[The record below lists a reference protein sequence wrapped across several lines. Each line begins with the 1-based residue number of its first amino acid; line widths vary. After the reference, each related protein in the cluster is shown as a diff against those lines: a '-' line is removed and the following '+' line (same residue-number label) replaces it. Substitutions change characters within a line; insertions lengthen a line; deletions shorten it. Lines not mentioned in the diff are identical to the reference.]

1 MVNAMSTALQN
12 SVDTNLSVSGIFS
25 NSHFKRVISN
35 GRSKFIDTKIEKY
48 GPFLGLNKEATRKDA
63 LEAFYSYLLS
73 EYRCEYVYK
82 NFITKNILLGRHSL
96 NTSTLLN
103 EFRVGSS
110 LADLVLI
117 NGKSVVYEIKTE
129 LDTPERLEDQIT
141 DYQKA
146 FPYIY
151 LVTHHTLIDKY
162 LSILKD
168 ENVGLKALTD
178 KFHLTE
184 IRKAKYNPEYLEIT
198 TMFKALRKKEYSNV
212 IKEVFGELPDVPNMY
227 YFKECF
233 ELAKQLEPE
242 IFHRLMSEELK
253 KRKPKEIEPI
263 QANLLPKF
271 LSNICLTIDP
281 NANQYDR
288 LFKYLKAKIN

>member
-1 MVNAMSTALQN
+1 MSTTLQN
-12 SVDTNLSVSGIFS
+12 SVDTNQSVSGIFS

-48 GPFLGLNKEATRKDA
+48 IPFLCLSREATRKDA

-129 LDTPERLEDQIT
+129 LDTPDRLEDQLK

-146 FPYIY
+146 FPNVY
-151 LVTHHTLIDKY
+151 LVTHHSLIDKY

-168 ENVGLKALTD
+168 ENVGLIALTD
-178 KFHLTE
+178 KFHLSE
-184 IRKAKYNPEYLEIT
+184 IRKAKYNPEHLEIT
-198 TMFKALRKKEYSNV
+198 TMFKALRKEEYSNV
-212 IKEVFGELPDVPNMY
+212 INEVFDELPDVPNMY
-227 YFKECF
+227 YFRECF
-233 ELAKQLEPE
+233 KLAKQLEPE
-242 IFHRLMSEELK
+242 TFHRLMSEELK
-253 KRKPKEIEPI
+253 KRKPKETKPI
-263 QANLLPKF
+263 QSNLLPAF

-281 NANQYDR
+281 TANQYDR
-288 LFKYLKAKIN
+288 LFKYLKTKIN